1 MSILE
6 IFILSVGLCFDTFAV
21 SLSSGI
27 CLPYISRAQF
37 VKIFLSFALFQ
48 SVFTFTGWVLGR
60 SLLGI
65 IGSVDHWVAF
75 LLLAYIGIKMIREG
89 LENKEEVCIDV
100 RKTRILIT
108 VSVATSIDALAVGI
122 GLAMTSFTFNRILI
136 ASAIILAVTAIA
148 ASAGLKGGRY
158 IGSKTGRRSEIFGGL
173 ILIAI
178 GLKILV
184 EHLEIL
190 S

>member
-1 MSILE
+1 MLRY
-6 IFILSVGLCFDTFAV
+6 FCSV
-21 SLSSGI
+21 
-27 CLPYISRAQF
+27 
-37 VKIFLSFALFQ
+37 ALFGDLSPVYQ
-48 SVFTFTGWVLGR
+48 PCPVCKDIPVIRPVSVCIHIYRLVAEK

-75 LLLAYIGIKMIREG
+75 LLLVYIGVKMIREG

-148 ASAGLKGGRY
+148 ASAGLKGGDISVQEPEEGLRY
-158 IGSKTGRRSEIFGGL
+158 L
-173 ILIAI
+173 AD
-178 GLKILV
+178 
-184 EHLEIL
+184 
-190 S
+190 